1 MSSLDPTPATRLRRR
16 PERGS
21 YDRDTIHAVIDEA
34 LVCHVGFVHDG
45 HPFVMPTAHVRVGE
59 SVYLHGALRG
69 RMLDAVCAGACLTF
83 TLLDGLVLGRSAMHH
98 SMNYRSVVVLARGRD
113 VTATDEKL
121 AVLAALVERFVP
133 GRSREVRPPS
143 EAELGATRVVA
154 FTIEQASAK
163 VRTGPPVDLASDL
176 DAKCWAGVIP
186 LAIVAGLPQA
196 DPLLGAGVAS
206 APQV

>member
-1 MSSLDPTPATRLRRR
+1 MTSFDPTGRTTLRRR
-16 PERGS
+16 KERGS

-45 HPFVMPTAHVRVGE
+45 YPFVMPTAHVRVGE

-69 RMLDAVCAGACLTF
+69 RMLDAVADGACLTF

-113 VTATDEKL
+113 VTAPDEKL
-121 AVLAALVERFVP
+121 AVLTALVERFVP

-143 EAELGATRVVA
+143 EAELTATRVVA
-154 FTIEQASAK
+154 FAIEEASAK

-186 LAIVAGLPQA
+186 LAIVAGQPQP
-196 DPLLGAGVAS
+196 DPLLGAGVAR
-206 APQV
+206 APRI